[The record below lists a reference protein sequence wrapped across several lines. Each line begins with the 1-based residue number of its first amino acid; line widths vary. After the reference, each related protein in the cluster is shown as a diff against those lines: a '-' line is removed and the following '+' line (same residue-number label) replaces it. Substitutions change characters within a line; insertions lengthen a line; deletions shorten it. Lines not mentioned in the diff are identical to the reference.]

1 MQKPADNRRPV
12 IQIVVP
18 SVTFSEIKAVA
29 DETRDTISACARK
42 LILDA
47 LEARRERR
55 NGGA

>member
-1 MQKPADNRRPV
+1 M